1 MKELFSKM
9 ILLQDIIRENL
20 DQVTDR
26 EGDFLK

>member
-9 ILLQDIIRENL
+9 ILLQDTIRENL

-26 EGDFLK
+26 ERDFLK